1 MVVLVVWL
9 LPSWIRLRLL
19 VIQVLVMVFVT
30 VTDFSNNVLW
40 MVTKWN
46 YQMVGLVLQVMFGK
60 HVKTTILSMWNS
72 LVMLSLRAM
81 KMVALSQLI
90 RMLKSFVPY
99 LMMCRKLVIRMVW
112 LTTFAFG
119 MLKFLKNVSWI
130 TQLWKHAVVWK
141 ILLPFFIQT
150 IQQLKVK
157 NCVWF
162 KSTSWQVP
170 VSKQS
175 LNHISRWACHWKI
188 STKKYLFTS
197 MIRTLRLHQLNSCVS
212 SLMNMVFHGK
222 MLGMR
227 LLKLWATL
235 TTLFFK
241 KPLKNGINS
250 SSNVSFHVFTK
261 LSWKSTTVTSL
272 KWLVVVLL
280 QMLSNAHVSLRITKF
295 TWLTWLSLVV
305 TQSTGLPN
313 FIQNSLKKIPSTIS
327 ILFILKNSI
336 TRQMVSFNV
345 VGHKLQL
352 QNFQQQLMTWLVT
365 VGVTTSM
372 SLKILQLT
380 WMTRK
385 SWTSSI
391 KLRRLLNNV
400 WQTTSKKQQA

>member
-1 MVVLVVWL
+1 
-9 LPSWIRLRLL
+9 
-19 VIQVLVMVFVT
+19 
-30 VTDFSNNVLW
+30 
-40 MVTKWN
+40 MVTRWN

-72 LVMLSLRAM
+72 LVMWFLKAM

-99 LMMCRKLVIRMVW
+99 LMMCRKLVIKMVW
-112 LTTFAFG
+112 LTIFAFG
-119 MLKFLKNVSWI
+119 MLKFLKNMSWI
-130 TQLWKHAVVWK
+130 TQHWKHAVVWK
-141 ILLPFFIQT
+141 ILQPFFIQM
-150 IQQLKVK
+150 IQRLKVK

-175 LNHISRWACHWKI
+175 SNLTSRWACHWKI

-197 MIRTLRLHQLNSCVS
+197 MIPTLRLHQLNLCVF

-227 LLKLWATL
+227 LLRLWATL

-261 LSWKSTTVTSL
+261 SSWKSTTVTLL
-272 KWLVVVLL
+272 KWLDVVLL
-280 QMLSNAHVSLRITKF
+280 RMLSNVLVSLRMVKF
-295 TWLTWLSLVV
+295 IWLTWLSSVV
-305 TQSTGLPN
+305 TQLTGLPN
-313 FIQNSLKKIPSTIS
+313 FIPNFLKKIHFTIS

-352 QNFQQQLMTWLVT
+352 LNFQQQLMTWLVT
-365 VGVTTSM
+365 VGVTISM
-372 SLKILQLT
+372 SLKTLQLT

>member
-1 MVVLVVWL
+1 M
-9 LPSWIRLRLL
+9 
-19 VIQVLVMVFVT
+19 
-30 VTDFSNNVLW
+30 
-40 MVTKWN
+40 
-46 YQMVGLVLQVMFGK
+46 
-60 HVKTTILSMWNS
+60 HV
-72 LVMLSLRAM
+72 
-81 KMVALSQLI
+81 
-90 RMLKSFVPY
+90 
-99 LMMCRKLVIRMVW
+99 
-112 LTTFAFG
+112 
-119 MLKFLKNVSWI
+119 
-130 TQLWKHAVVWK
+130 VVWK
-141 ILLPFFIQT
+141 ILLLFFIQM
-150 IQQLKVK
+150 IQRLKVK

-175 LNHISRWACHWKI
+175 LNLTSRWACHWKI

-261 LSWKSTTVTSL
+261 SSWKSTTVTSL
-272 KWLVVVLL
+272 KWLDVVLL
-280 QMLSNAHVSLRITKF
+280 QMSLNAHVSLRITKS

-305 TQSTGLPN
+305 TQLTGLPN
-313 FIQNSLKKIPSTIS
+313 STQNSLKKIPFTIS
-327 ILFILKNSI
+327 ILFIQKNSI

-352 QNFQQQLMTWLVT
+352 LNFQQPLMTWLVM